1 MLLGTILP
9 EHVYHVLGLDC
20 HELGVERVRP
30 SWMPF
35 QHLVGLRVAKLVE
48 RDAVYAVRIDCQ
60 FVIRNPVGFD
70 ELHVERHVRF
80 EHRVP
85 GEENERL
92 SVLAPRHPYCAQLQ
106 GEVRLLR
113 PHLEVMLYL
122 PVRLLVF
129 EEHLES
135 WPRSYRVFRKRLHD
149 AASV

>member
-1 MLLGTILP
+1 MLFGAILP
-9 EHVYHVLGLDC
+9 EHVDHVLGLDR
-20 HELGVERVRP
+20 HELSVERVCP
-30 SWMPF
+30 AGMLL

-92 SVLAPRHPYCAQLQ
+92 SVLAAGHAYGPQL
-106 GEVRLLR
+106 GREVRLLR

-122 PVRLLVF
+122 PVGLLVF

-135 WPRSYRVFRKRLHD
+135 WPRPYRVLRKRLHD